1 VTQDLE
7 RLHQNTAIA
16 AIMELLNSIYEYVD
30 ATEPQTDLELIREAL
45 ETMALL
51 VAPFAPHFAEE
62 MRSVLGHQSRLK
74 AAAWP
79 EFDPELAREEEI
91 EVVVQ
96 VNGKVRAKI
105 VTTPGVSSD
114 EMKKLA
120 LGDERVESHIAGK
133 KMIKL
138 VVVPEKLVNIVV
150 G

>member
-1 VTQDLE
+1 
-7 RLHQNTAIA
+7 
-16 AIMELLNSIYEYVD
+16 MELLNSVYEYVD
-30 ATEPQTDLELIREAL
+30 ATEPEPDLELLREVL

-51 VAPFAPHFAEE
+51 VAPFAPHFGEE

-74 AAAWP
+74 SASWP

-91 EVVVQ
+91 EVVIQ

-105 VTTPGVSSD
+105 VTASGVSSD

-120 LGDERVESHIAGK
+120 LGDERIESYVAGK
-133 KMIKL
+133 RMIKL

-150 G
+150 V